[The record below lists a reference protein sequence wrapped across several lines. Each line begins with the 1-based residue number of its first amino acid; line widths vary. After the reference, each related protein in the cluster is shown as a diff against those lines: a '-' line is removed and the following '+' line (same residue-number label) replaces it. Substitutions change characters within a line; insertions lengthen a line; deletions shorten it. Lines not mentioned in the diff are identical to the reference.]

1 MDPTIWEILVLDPV
15 IYGFSVCF
23 AFIFGAIL
31 GSFFNVC
38 IYRIPRAVPLSFPA
52 SHCYRCGQLIRWYDN
67 IPLFS
72 YWILGGRCRVCSS
85 PYSIRYF
92 FVELL
97 TALLFTAI
105 FVRYSNPVLGFSLVF
120 VPGFIFVS
128 LLLIASFTD
137 IDHWIIPDR
146 ISLGG
151 LGAGIAL
158 AAIWDLGLAPH
169 NPLATPILEIG
180 IPLKVLPLVN
190 ALSGAAAG
198 AGVIWTVGFIGKLAF
213 RKEAMGMGDVKLMA
227 MFGAFLGPINT
238 TLVLFLASFFGA
250 GLGIAAIIGSAIRR
264 KKGFHPSIAPLRAD
278 PFRLDD
284 LSSRYDLLPPELYV
298 VGRALNEPG
307 SIGSTRHLP
316 FGPSLAL
323 AAFAFFMAWEPIQS
337 WLRSTILMTP

>member
-1 MDPTIWEILVLDPV
+1 MDPILAEILVGDPV
-15 IYGFSVCF
+15 IY
-23 AFIFGAIL
+23 AFFICNAFVFGALL

-38 IYRIPRAVPLSFPA
+38 IYRIPRGVPLAFPA

-92 FVELL
+92 FIELL
-97 TALLFTAI
+97 TALLFTAV
-105 FVRYSNPVLGFSLVF
+105 FVRYSNPALGFSFVF
-120 VPGFIFVS
+120 VPGVIFVS

-151 LGAGIAL
+151 LGAGIVL
-158 AAIWDLGLAPH
+158 AAIWPLGLEPH
-169 NPLATPILEIG
+169 NPLSVPILDIG
-180 IPLKVLPLVN
+180 IPEKILPLVN

-227 MFGAFLGPINT
+227 MFGAFLGPINA

-250 GLGIAAIIGSAIRR
+250 ALGIAAIVGSAVRR
-264 KKGFHPSIAPLRAD
+264 KKGFHPSVEPLQAN

-284 LSSRYDLLPPELYV
+284 LSNRYDLLTAELYV
-298 VGRALNEPG
+298 VGKALNEPG
-307 SIGSTRHLP
+307 SIGATRHLP

-337 WLRSTILMTP
+337 WLLSNILMAP